1 VATGVIQVEN
11 LVMTGD
17 CSLSTDLGSLQVSM
31 PRDSSFYL
39 DAHTS
44 LGAITSAF
52 TMSDGGQTQRGM
64 QQGLAGAVGDDPT
77 STLTLRVATGE
88 ITLRASTND
97 LRSDPDHRDGNAV
110 WPGIPR

>member
-1 VATGVIQVEN
+1 
-11 LVMTGD
+11 MTGD